1 MPFTARDVVINLEY
15 VVLPTLV
22 VDLTDLKFVLHHFV
36 QEYAV
41 VPQIIYL
48 RLNQSWVEYFLSRWQ
63 SFVYSIL

>member
-41 VPQIIYL
+41 VPQIIY
-48 RLNQSWVEYFLSRWQ
+48 
-63 SFVYSIL
+63 